1 MLNKFSL
8 LSMIVAILAFIYA
21 FHATTTVNQLKA
33 QISSLKKEETKQTVT
48 ASPDPVIL
56 YAPVSPEF
64 APDHYSIRIVQLGGQ
79 GSMIDDVFVD
89 VDGEAYLAPDEWA
102 THLYNHAISSV
113 SVDCRN
119 GYHPTQCELNKKP
132 ITDFQKDFGCSVP
145 LINTP
150 LRNDIAVTC
159 MKDGK

>member
-1 MLNKFSL
+1 MSKHFAFISL
-8 LSMIVAILAFIYA
+8 FLAIVALMYSYR
-21 FHATTTVNQLKA
+21 ATTAINQLK
-33 QISSLKKEETKQTVT
+33 SELGKQTVT
-48 ASPDPVIL
+48 PSPDPVIL

-132 ITDFQKDFGCSVP
+132 IADFQKDFGCSVP
-145 LINTP
+145 LVNTP
-150 LRNDIAVTC
+150 LRNDIAVMC
-159 MKDGK
+159 VKDGK